1 MEMEMESLL
10 QHIQNAIRGLSENFP
25 VLLAGSLMRILS
37 FSIRSRYADAFCC
50 YVFPI
55 VLFT

>member
-37 FSIRSRYADAFCC
+37 FSI
-50 YVFPI
+50 
-55 VLFT
+55 